1 MEIII
6 IGAGLGGLSCG
17 VHLALAGHQVRI
29 FEKNNR
35 IGGRANRVEEAGFKI
50 DMGPTLV
57 LMPEVLEGLFK
68 SAGRNLA
75 DYIQLKKL
83 DPGYRIL
90 FSDGQHFDMSSDPQK
105 IRAEVT
111 KFIPDGLPGFEAY
124 VRDVREKFEAS
135 RYTFIEKNFNHWTE
149 MIGLDSAAAFL
160 RIKPWGNAYDHV
172 NGYFKEPHVAA
183 ALSCQNL
190 YLGQSPWLTPSLYN
204 LLAYIEFTYGVWYP
218 VGGLHTVPMGL
229 AKLFRE
235 LGGQIVLGEE
245 AASLEMSGRR
255 ATGVRFK
262 SGRIEN
268 ADAVVSNRDLPSSF
282 RAFVPAAARP
292 AMNDRQID
300 KWHIGCST
308 FMLYL
313 GFKKKID
320 GLFHHNILLTQNY
333 KQSADQIFVEGRLPD
348 QPLLYVCCPSKSDA
362 SLAPEGGE
370 ALYVLAL
377 VPNLNGKVEWSP
389 ATAANFR
396 KKIFEQFRANGV
408 ELREED
414 IVLERQ
420 FTPEDFKSLYGNHV
434 GNAFGLSPDFFQ
446 SAAFRPSIK
455 SKDVDGFYHVGAS
468 THPGGGIPMVLTCG
482 RLAAEQI
489 HKDAARLNR
498 DRLPVLPVSP
508 AAVPH
513 S

>member
-17 VHLALAGHQVRI
+17 IHLARRGHKVRI
-29 FEKNNR
+29 FEKNQR

-57 LMPEVLEGLFK
+57 LMPEVLDGLFR
-68 SAGRNLA
+68 SAGRNLS
-75 DYIQLKKL
+75 DYITLKKL

-90 FSDGQHFDMSSDPQK
+90 FSDGQHFDMTSDPQK
-105 IRAEVT
+105 IRAEIT
-111 KFIPDGLPGFEAY
+111 KFIPDGLKSFETY

-135 RYTFIEKNFNHWTE
+135 RFTFIEKNFNHWTE
-149 MIGLDSAAAFL
+149 MVDLGSAAAFL

-172 NGYFKEPHVAA
+172 NGYFNEPHVAA

-204 LLAYIEFTYGVWYP
+204 LLAYLEFTYGVWYP
-218 VGGLHTVPMGL
+218 VGGLHTVPMAL
-229 AKLFRE
+229 AKLFQE
-235 LGGQIVLGEE
+235 LGGEIRFGEE
-245 AASLEMSGRR
+245 AESLVLEGRR
-255 ATGVRFK
+255 VTGVRFK
-262 SGRIEN
+262 SGRTEH
-268 ADAVVSNRDLPSSF
+268 ADAVVSNRDLPASF
-282 RAFVPAAARP
+282 KNFVPAAARP
-292 AMNDRQID
+292 AVSDRQIE
-300 KWHIGCST
+300 KWHYGCST

-320 GLFHHNILLTQNY
+320 GLFHHNILLPQGY
-333 KQSADQIFVEGRLPD
+333 KQMADQIFLEGRLPD
-348 QPLLYVCCPSKSDA
+348 KPLLYVCCPTKTDT

-370 ALYVLAL
+370 ALYVLAI
-377 VPNLNGKVEWSP
+377 VPNLNGKVSWP
-389 ATAANFR
+389 AAAVNFR
-396 KKIFEQFRANGV
+396 KKIFDLFRENGI
-408 ELREED
+408 ELHEED

-420 FTPEDFKSLYGNHV
+420 FSPEDFESLYGTHA

-482 RLAAEQI
+482 RLAAEEI
-489 HKDAARLNR
+489 HKNTVRRNEG
-498 DRLPVLPVSP
+498 
-508 AAVPH
+508 VP
-513 S
+513 SK